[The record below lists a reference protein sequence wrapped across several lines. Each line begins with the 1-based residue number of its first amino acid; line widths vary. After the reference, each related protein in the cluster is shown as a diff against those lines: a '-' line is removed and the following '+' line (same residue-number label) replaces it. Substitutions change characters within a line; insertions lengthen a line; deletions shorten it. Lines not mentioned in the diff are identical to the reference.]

1 VRRLITPEAWIVA
14 LIKPQFEAG
23 VEQVG
28 KGGVVRDPAVHA
40 AVVREALSFAAGA
53 GLAPHGLT
61 RSPITG
67 PAGNIEF
74 LAWLGG
80 EGPALDVERA
90 IGAALRG

>member
-1 VRRLITPEAWIVA
+1 VVA

-23 VEQVG
+23 PEQVG
-28 KGGVVRDPAVHA
+28 KGGVARDPAVHA
-40 AVVREALSFAAGA
+40 AGLGMVLAFAAGI
-53 GLAPHGLT
+53 GLPPHSLV

-80 EGPALDVERA
+80 PGRELDMERA
-90 IGAALRG
+90 IRDVVAK